1 MTGVSTAPRG
11 SSSPRPLRRSNACLG
26 VSVIIAAL
34 AGTACQSE
42 LADGKPGDNGVELFN
57 PDGTPINNG
66 QPGPNGVVN
75 PNVEGNPTPD
85 GNVMNSQ
92 ANRNPNIGGAG
103 PATGLF
109 DSSGNPLPVDQLPTL
124 AQCETP
130 GPQII
135 RRLTSAQ
142 YHNTLVRVFGEG
154 VPDSNPLRDPTT
166 LGYNVDADDSQVAGP
181 DAQAINS
188 LSEDVAQFA
197 KDNNL
202 IAQFANNCMDLNN
215 NDCRQTFVKNLGQAL
230 SREPLDQGRVDR
242 FAALFTEQVDGTP
255 LATTFEDGAM
265 MVISAMIQSPYM
277 IYRREIGQQQNGA
290 YQLSSYE
297 VASELSYMLTNNP
310 PDQELMAAAA
320 NNQLGSTDQILS
332 QAQRLL
338 ATGDAEGV
346 LEGFV
351 TAWLDL
357 DRLKGKAKA
366 GEELTDTLRESMLEE
381 SRELFLDV
389 FRNDGTIGDL
399 FSANYTFMNGELSSF
414 YGVGGVSGDQFQEV
428 DISGGQRVP
437 GLLGHGSYLTAHALA
452 DNSSPVQRAFVV
464 RERILC
470 NDLPPVPTNLDTNL
484 KPQAPTATSRDRY
497 KAHSENAVC
506 YNCHQLMDPIGFSFE
521 GYDTFG
527 RPRTT
532 EAGSPID
539 TSGTLALMDDTGL
552 TAMKV
557 PLTSVVDLTMH
568 ISQSEQARA
577 CLINN
582 LSYYAYGI
590 ANDNK
595 WASADK
601 TCTDNFIRQTARTS
615 GNTLKSV
622 LTGILSAP
630 HFTRRVQAKG

>member
-1 MTGVSTAPRG
+1 
-11 SSSPRPLRRSNACLG
+11 
-26 VSVIIAAL
+26 VSVVLAAF
-34 AGTACQSE
+34 AAAACQSE
-42 LADGKPGDNGVELFN
+42 LEDGNASMNPNGVPIFDQNGN
-57 PDGTPINNG
+57 PVAGPNG
-66 QPGPNGVVN
+66 QPGTTPGVNSPNTEGQN
-75 PNVEGNPTPD
+75 PA
-85 GNVMNSQ
+85 NVMNSQ
-92 ANRNPNIGGAG
+92 ANRDPKIGGAG
-103 PATGLF
+103 PAGALF
-109 DSSGNPLPVDQLPTL
+109 DSSGNPLPVDQLPAL

-166 LGYNVDADDSQVAGP
+166 LGYNVDADDSQVVGP

-188 LSEDVAQFA
+188 LSEEVAQFA
-197 KDNNL
+197 KDNNQ
-202 IAQFANNCMDLNN
+202 IAQFSNNCMDLNN

-230 SREPLDQGRVDR
+230 SREPLDQARVDR
-242 FAALFTEQVDGTP
+242 FAGLFTAKAEDGTA

-277 IYRREIGQQQNGA
+277 IYRREIGAQQNGA

-297 VASELSYMLTNNP
+297 VASELSYMLTNSP

-332 QAQRLL
+332 QAERLL
-338 ATGDAEGV
+338 TTGDAEGV

-357 DRLKGKAKA
+357 DRLKGKAKV

-414 YGVGGVSGDQFQEV
+414 YGIGGVSGDQFQEV
-428 DISGGQRVP
+428 DISAGQRVP

-452 DNSSPVQRAFVV
+452 ENSSPVQRAFVV

-484 KPQAPTATSRDRY
+484 KPQAATATSRDRY

-527 RPRTT
+527 RVRTT

-539 TSGTLALMDDTGL
+539 TSGALALMDDTGL

-557 PLTSVVDLTMH
+557 PLASVNDLAAH

-577 CLINN
+577 CFINN

-590 ANDNK
+590 ANTNK

-601 TCTDNFIRQTARTS
+601 ACTDNFIRQNARTS

>member
-11 SSSPRPLRRSNACLG
+11 SSSPRPLRSNACLG
-26 VSVIIAAL
+26 VSLVLAAF
-34 AGTACQSE
+34 AATACQSE
-42 LADGKPGDNGVELFN
+42 LADGNPDGDGVELFN
-57 PDGTPINNG
+57 PGGTPNGGG
-66 QPGPNGVVN
+66 QPTPGGVTNPNG
-75 PNVEGNPTPD
+75 EGNPTPAA
-85 GNVMNSQ
+85 NVTNSQ
-92 ANRNPNIGGAG
+92 ANRDPKIGGAG
-103 PATGLF
+103 PATALF
-109 DSSGNPLPVDQLPTL
+109 DSSGNPLPVDQLPAL

-130 GPQII
+130 GPQVI

-166 LGYNVDADDSQVAGP
+166 LGYNVDADDAQIAGP
-181 DAQAINS
+181 DAQAIGS

-242 FAALFTEQVDGTP
+242 FAELFTAQVDGQA

-277 IYRREIGQQQNGA
+277 IYRREIGAQQNGA
-290 YQLSSYE
+290 YQLSGYE
-297 VASELSYMLTNNP
+297 VASELSYMLTNAP

-320 NNQLGSTDQILS
+320 NGQLGSTDQVLS
-332 QAQRLL
+332 QAERLL
-338 ATGDAEGV
+338 ATADAEGV

-351 TAWLDL
+351 TAWLDV
-357 DRLKGKAKA
+357 DRIKGKVKA
-366 GEELTDTLRESMLEE
+366 SDELTDTLRESMLEE
-381 SRELFLDV
+381 TRRLFLDV

-399 FSANYTFMNGELSSF
+399 FSSNYSFMNGQLSSF
-414 YGVGGVSGDQFQEV
+414 YGVGNVTGDDYQEV
-428 DISGGQRVP
+428 DITGKRVA
-437 GLLGHGSYLTAHALA
+437 GVLGHGSYLTQHALA
-452 DNSSPVQRAFVV
+452 ENSSPVQRAFVV

-484 KPQAPTATSRDRY
+484 KPQAATATSRDRY

-521 GYDTFG
+521 AYDTLG
-527 RPRTT
+527 RVRTT

-539 TSGTLALMDDTGL
+539 TSGALALMDETGL

-557 PLTSVVDLTMH
+557 PLASVDDLTAH

-577 CLINN
+577 CFINN
-582 LSYYAYGI
+582 MSYYAYGI

-601 TCTDNFIRQTARTS
+601 TCTDNFIRQNARAS

-622 LTGILSAP
+622 LTAILSAP